1 MGRIIGGFATSHVL
15 FPSTGVEAAAERVF
29 AGMMAL
35 RAQLRALAPDALV
48 VANSDHM
55 NNFTLAQQVSLAV
68 GVADQFEPLGD
79 MGFART
85 PFAGCRPLAESFA
98 RHAAAHGFDLV
109 QAEEARP
116 DHGMM
121 LTKLVATGAAAT
133 PVVPVWINTNMPVT
147 PSPGRAFGLGRVL
160 KETVEAADCPCQR
173 VAVVAGGGLSHWLCD
188 PQEGRVNEAFDRR
201 FLETMAAGK
210 SAELARMSVE
220 TLEAEAGNG
229 GLELA
234 NWLFM
239 AGALPHAKG
248 EVLYYEPMPQ
258 WISGMGGLALWA

>member
-1 MGRIIGGFATSHVL
+1 MGRIVGGFATSHIL
-15 FPSTGVEAAAERVF
+15 FPSAGVEAPAQRVF

-35 RAQLRALAPDALV
+35 RAAVEKLTPDAV
-48 VANSDHM
+48 VIANSDHM
-55 NNFTLAQQVSLAV
+55 NNFTLANQVTLAV

-79 MGFART
+79 MGFPVT

-98 RHAAAHGFDLV
+98 RHADAHGFDLV
-109 QAEEARP
+109 QVEEAKP

-121 LTKLVATGAAAT
+121 LTKLVAVPSPAT
-133 PVVPVWINTNMPVT
+133 PVVPVWINTNMPVP
-147 PSPGRAFGLGRVL
+147 PSPQRGFGLGRVL
-160 KETVEAADCPCQR
+160 TETVEAPGCPCER
-173 VAVVAGGGLSHWLCD
+173 VVVVAGGGLSHWLCD

-201 FLETMAAGK
+201 FLDEMAAGRG
-210 SAELARMSVE
+210 AGLARMSVE

-248 EVLYYEPMPQ
+248 EVLYYEAMPQ
-258 WISGMGGLALWA
+258 WITGMGGLALWP